1 MFKAKNGANLKSPQA
16 IFENVGLAY
25 IYLFVNIHMNICMF
39 NMREDTNVK
48 HMKNI
53 YILLLITVLSHD
65 NSLVWS
71 ECLEKTANIASYQ

>member
-1 MFKAKNGANLKSPQA
+1 MFKAKNGANLKSHQA

-25 IYLFVNIHMNICMF
+25 IYLFNIHMNICMF

-53 YILLLITVLSHD
+53 HILLLITVLSHD

-71 ECLEKTANIASYQ
+71 ECL

>member
-1 MFKAKNGANLKSPQA
+1 MFKAKNGANLKSHQA

-25 IYLFVNIHMNICMF
+25 IYLFNIHMNICMF

-71 ECLEKTANIASYQ
+71 ECL